1 MSIASNISWIA
12 VDWGTT
18 HLRSWAVDAAGAVLE
33 NRRSDSG
40 MNALKQGE
48 FEAALLELT
57 TDWLRD
63 GRTTPAICCGMV
75 GSRQGW
81 VEAPYLRA
89 PCPPVGPAPAVPAP
103 GRNSRLRVFV
113 VPGLKQ
119 ETPADVMRGEE
130 TQIAGLLAKRPD
142 FDGVVCLPG
151 THTKWVHVSAG
162 EVVSFQTYLTGELF
176 ALLSR
181 QSVLRHFIAAQGWD
195 ETAFQAAL
203 ASALSRPSA
212 VAARL
217 FSLRASALIS
227 DLDAVSARATLSGL
241 LVGLELGAARPYWL
255 GREVVVLGADALAGI
270 YRTALLAQGV
280 RAEQLNAEALTLAG
294 LATAHALLTQKEQVN

>member
-1 MSIASNISWIA
+1 MNISGDISWIA

-18 HLRSWAVDAAGAVLE
+18 HLRAWAMAADGAVLDK
-33 NRRSDSG
+33 RRSDRG
-40 MNALKQGE
+40 MNALGRGD
-48 FEAALLELT
+48 FEAALLELV
-57 TDWLRD
+57 TDWLGE
-63 GRTTPAICCGMV
+63 GRATPAVCCGMV

-81 VEAPYLRA
+81 VEAPYLSTPCA
-89 PCPPVGPAPAVPAP
+89 PIGSAPAVAAP
-103 GRNSRLRVFV
+103 GRDARLRVHV
-113 VPGLKQ
+113 VPGIKQ
-119 ETPADVMRGEE
+119 EKPADVMRGEE

-162 EVVSFQTYLTGELF
+162 EIVSFQTYLTGELF

-195 ETAFQAAL
+195 ETAFQEAL

-212 VAARL
+212 VAAQL
-217 FSLRASALIS
+217 FSLRASALIG

-241 LVGLELGAARPYWL
+241 LVGSELGAARPYWL
-255 GREVVVLGADALAGI
+255 GREVVVLGAEALAKV
-270 YRTALLAQGV
+270 YRTALLGQGV
-280 RAEQLNAEALTLAG
+280 RAETLDAEALTLAG
-294 LATAHALLTQKEQVN
+294 LATAHDLLNQKERVS

>member
-1 MSIASNISWIA
+1 MKVSSDISWIA

-18 HLRSWAVDAAGAVLE
+18 HLRAWAMAGDGAVLE
-33 NRRSDSG
+33 KRRSDSG
-40 MNALKQGE
+40 MNALEQGD

-63 GRTTPAICCGMV
+63 GRATPAICCGMV

-89 PCPPVGPAPAVPAP
+89 PCPPVGPGLPVAAP
-103 GRNSRLRVFV
+103 GRDARLRAYVI
-113 VPGLKQ
+113 PGIKQ
-119 ETPADVMRGEE
+119 DKPADVMRGEE
-130 TQIAGLLAKRPD
+130 TQIAGLLARRPD
-142 FDGVVCLPG
+142 FNGVVCLPG

-162 EVVSFQTYLTGELF
+162 EIVSFQTYLTGELF
-176 ALLSR
+176 ALLSK
-181 QSVLRHFIAAQGWD
+181 QSVLRHFIATQGWD

-212 VAARL
+212 VAAQL

-227 DLDAVSARATLSGL
+227 DLDAVSARSTLSGL

-255 GREVVVLGADALAGI
+255 GRDVVVLGAEKLAKV

-280 RAEQLNAEALTLAG
+280 RAEKLDAEALTIAG
-294 LATAHALLTQKEQVN
+294 LATAHGLLNLKGLAS